1 MEGTELTTPAGGVTD
16 VGGEGDAPDAPSY
29 ETIAREKGWKPK
41 EEYIA
46 DIEARGDVT
55 TGRYWVDAETYV
67 KNQPLIDKVKIQN
80 KKVKELEKT
89 VDALARHYSTNVAQ
103 AKERAIL
110 DLKSERREAIELG
123 EVNRVE
129 EIDQKI
135 HHVNQ
140 MKEPVSTQ
148 KGLAPEIEDFV
159 EKQGAWFNKDSEMTQ
174 FAVAYNESYL
184 KRNPGELSKS
194 LDETMKAVKKAYP
207 EKFENIRKSSPSAV
221 EGSAPVS
228 QNSTKYSTNRL
239 TTEQKLVYKQLVQVH
254 KQMDHDTYFKSLD
267 EAGYLEK

>member
-1 MEGTELTTPAGGVTD
+1 MEGTELTTPTGGVTD
-16 VGGEGDAPDAPSY
+16 VGGEGDTPDVPSY
-29 ETIAREKGWKPK
+29 ETVAKEKGWRPK
-41 EEYIA
+41 EEY
-46 DIEARGDVT
+46 EGDPE
-55 TGRYWVDAETYV
+55 GWVGAEEFT
-67 KNQPLIDKVKIQN
+67 KRQPLFDKIKIQN
-80 KKVKELEKT
+80 KKLKELEKT
-89 VDALARHYSTNVAQ
+89 VDALAKHYSTNVAQ

-123 EVNRVE
+123 EVSRVE

-140 MKEPVSTQ
+140 MQEPVRAQ

-159 EKQGAWFNKDSEMTQ
+159 EKQGAWFNKDAEMTQ

-207 EKFENIRKSSPSAV
+207 EKFENIRKSSPSSV

-228 QNSTKYSTNRL
+228 QNSTKFSTNRL
-239 TTEQKLVYKQLVQVH
+239 TSEQKLVYQQLVKVH
-254 KQMDHDTYFKSLD
+254 KQLTHEQYFQSLD
-267 EAGYLEK
+267 DAGYLEK